1 MLSLCRIFALHG
13 ATDEFTKSEIT
24 PMYTFDYLV
33 FIGRFQPFHLAHLQ
47 TIEIALQQSQ
57 HVILALGSAQSE
69 RNIKNPFLAHERE
82 QMILANFPEDEQ
94 KRIHFV
100 HVVDVYND
108 EKWVK
113 QVKDLVNKV
122 VQPNAKVGL
131 IGHFKD
137 ESSYYL
143 ALFPEW
149 EMVELDS
156 LKDSISA
163 TPMREAY
170 YRGEIQTEFFPKGTV
185 YFLEEF
191 QKTSTYQSLQQKFN
205 ANDRSNIEASSGREI
220 KHLRKR

>member
-1 MLSLCRIFALHG
+1 MSHIYLNDT
-13 ATDEFTKSEIT
+13 TDEFTKSEIT

-33 FIGRFQPFHLAHLQ
+33 FIGRFQPFHLAHMQ

-57 HVILALGSAQSE
+57 NVILALGSAQSE
-69 RNIKNPFLAHERE
+69 RNIKNPFLASERE
-82 QMILANFPEDEQ
+82 QMILSNFSEQDQ

-113 QVKDLVNKV
+113 QVKDLVNAV
-122 VQPNAKVGL
+122 IQSDAKVGL

-143 ALFPEW
+143 RLFPEW
-149 EMVELDS
+149 QMVELDS

-170 YRGEIQTEFFPKGTV
+170 YRGEIQTEFFPEGTIQ
-185 YFLEEF
+185 FLSEF
-191 QKTSTYQSLQQKFN
+191 QKSSVYQQLQQKFKH
-205 ANDRSNIEASSGREI
+205 NDRSNIDES
-220 KHLRKR
+220 

>member
-1 MLSLCRIFALHG
+1 MSHIYLNG

-82 QMILANFPEDEQ
+82 QMILSNFSEDKQ

-113 QVKDLVNKV
+113 QVKTLVNQV

-149 EMVELDS
+149 QMVELDS

-170 YRGEIQTEFFPKGTV
+170 YRGEIQTEFFPAGTIR
-185 YFLEEF
+185 FLEEF
-191 QKTSTYQSLQQKFN
+191 LKSSVYQKLQQHFDKD
-205 ANDRSNIEASSGREI
+205 DRSNIDES
-220 KHLRKR
+220 